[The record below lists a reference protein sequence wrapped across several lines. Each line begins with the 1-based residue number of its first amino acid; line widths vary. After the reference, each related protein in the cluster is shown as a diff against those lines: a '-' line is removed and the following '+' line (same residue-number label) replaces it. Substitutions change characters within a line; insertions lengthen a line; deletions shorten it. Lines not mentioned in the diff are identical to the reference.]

1 MKVLVCG
8 DIDGEFDILFKRI
21 NTLQASAHGP
31 FDILFCSGRIFVD
44 EDNFNSFLLN
54 SEGFPIPTYAFG
66 NIFFKYHSFLFF
78 INVYYFYR
86 SQWSINAK

>member
-8 DIDGEFDILFKRI
+8 DIDGEIDLLFKRI

-31 FDILFCSGRIFVD
+31 FDILFCCGRIFID

-66 NIFFKYHSFLFF
+66 NIFHLNISFIYYFLFIYLLFNIIF
-78 INVYYFYR
+78 I
-86 SQWSINAK
+86 